1 MNNSSR
7 IIPSIICYTK
17 THSLFG
23 ENSIYYLK
31 QNLNTSYN
39 NLSRIIGFDNSD
51 EYKEELKY
59 MFKKVNNI
67 NEYKFYCYDKN
78 QKQEITKSEYI
89 IADYLDL
96 INKYYFDKEKIEYD
110 LTTIS
115 VPDFYNLNQRQI
127 LKSICEAI
135 GMKNVKIINESSAIT
150 MYYGYTKYRDLFAN
164 GNQILKD
171 IEKNI
176 LFIDIGYSK
185 SSFILSN
192 FKYNGFKVKKVKSLP
207 YFGGRYIDEIIANYC
222 IEEFTKNYNI
232 DREEIT
238 DRMKYRLLE
247 IIRKERPNLSIN
259 DEIKIL
265 VDSLYEEQDLEIYIK
280 KEKYENEII
289 LNDDLFKN
297 FISVLKEIKEEIDK
311 EQIKLDYV
319 EIAGEFMRTPF
330 LQKKVK
336 EIFSDKSDNQKKII
350 STTILIDEC
359 TSVGA
364 ALFGIYLYG
373 EFPLNLEYFDYFD
386 SNQQILKGKEE
397 IKKHIQL
404 LKENK
409 SQMEEK
415 EFKKRVNGHISKQ
428 NEIDNKYNIL
438 IMKKSEKS
446 KSLYFLKNY
455 ALKNNGVKGLLKP
468 LNDLERKLRN
478 IELTDIKL
486 QNLNNELENIYKE
499 AYNIENQR
507 IEKKIDEALSLIKEK
522 NLFNQNDIE
531 KIILNYKNK
540 IQTLFY
546 KEDNITIKFNKLIE
560 IENEIQS
567 KVGEYNQKDD
577 NIKSNSNI

>member
-1 MNNSSR
+1 
-7 IIPSIICYTK
+7 
-17 THSLFG
+17 
-23 ENSIYYLK
+23 
-31 QNLNTSYN
+31 
-39 NLSRIIGFDNSD
+39 
-51 EYKEELKY
+51 
-59 MFKKVNNI
+59 
-67 NEYKFYCYDKN
+67 
-78 QKQEITKSEYI
+78 
-89 IADYLDL
+89 
-96 INKYYFDKEKIEYD
+96 
-110 LTTIS
+110 
-115 VPDFYNLNQRQI
+115 
-127 LKSICEAI
+127 
-135 GMKNVKIINESSAIT
+135 
-150 MYYGYTKYRDLFAN
+150 
-164 GNQILKD
+164 
-171 IEKNI
+171 
-176 LFIDIGYSK
+176 
-185 SSFILSN
+185 
-192 FKYNGFKVKKVKSLP
+192 
-207 YFGGRYIDEIIANYC
+207 
-222 IEEFTKNYNI
+222 
-232 DREEIT
+232 
-238 DRMKYRLLE
+238 MKYRLLE
-247 IIRKERPNLSIN
+247 IIRKERPKLTIN

-373 EFPLNLEYFDYFD
+373 EFPLNLEYFDYLD

-409 SQMEEK
+409 SQIEK
-415 EFKKRVNGHISKQ
+415 EEFKKRVNEHISKQ

-567 KVGEYNQKDD
+567 KVDENNQKDN
-577 NIKSNSNI
+577 NIKSNYNK

>member
-1 MNNSSR
+1 
-7 IIPSIICYTK
+7 
-17 THSLFG
+17 
-23 ENSIYYLK
+23 
-31 QNLNTSYN
+31 
-39 NLSRIIGFDNSD
+39 
-51 EYKEELKY
+51 
-59 MFKKVNNI
+59 
-67 NEYKFYCYDKN
+67 
-78 QKQEITKSEYI
+78 
-89 IADYLDL
+89 
-96 INKYYFDKEKIEYD
+96 
-110 LTTIS
+110 
-115 VPDFYNLNQRQI
+115 
-127 LKSICEAI
+127 
-135 GMKNVKIINESSAIT
+135 
-150 MYYGYTKYRDLFAN
+150 
-164 GNQILKD
+164 
-171 IEKNI
+171 
-176 LFIDIGYSK
+176 
-185 SSFILSN
+185 
-192 FKYNGFKVKKVKSLP
+192 
-207 YFGGRYIDEIIANYC
+207 
-222 IEEFTKNYNI
+222 
-232 DREEIT
+232 
-238 DRMKYRLLE
+238 MKYRILE

-297 FISVLKEIKEEIDK
+297 LISVLKEIKEEIDK

-364 ALFGIYLYG
+364 ALFGIYLY
-373 EFPLNLEYFDYFD
+373 
-386 SNQQILKGKEE
+386 ILKGKEE

-415 EFKKRVNGHISKQ
+415 EFKKRVNEHISKQ